1 MSALVS
7 PPAAQAAIHIPG
19 VPVGIPNPL
28 DLGLPGPTDLIGK
41 VFEFFF
47 KTFFGIQAKVTQRT
61 VEWLLAA
68 PVYTDQSA
76 YGDSQ
81 PAAREH
87 RGRGV
92 GAVHARVHGLGR
104 PLLRLRVHLGGLLRG
119 GRVARRAAAWPPG
132 RWRSTRRSSASLAIA
147 TNYLTYGVIHDP
159 TVGSGLTKVL
169 AGRDGLELHAARASG
184 RSRRSSR
191 S

>member
-1 MSALVS
+1 MRHRRRPADRGRAARRRRSLSSALVS

-76 YGDSQ
+76 YGDLNQ
-81 PAAREH
+81 LRANID
-87 RGRGV
+87 GRGV
-92 GAVHARVHGLGR
+92 GAVHAGVHGLGR
-104 PLLRLRVHLGGLLRG
+104 PLLRLRLHLRG
-119 GRVARRAAAWPPG
+119 LV
-132 RWRSTRRSSASLAIA
+132 
-147 TNYLTYGVIHDP
+147 
-159 TVGSGLTKVL
+159 
-169 AGRDGLELHAARASG
+169 
-184 RSRRSSR
+184 
-191 S
+191 